1 MWCTSRCAVVK
12 GGVGCRGPCGLW
24 VVGYGRA
31 SDHDGCRGDDEFN
44 FDDVLDHHVDHHVDH
59 VIDLVGAVFLFG
71 GLSLSG
77 YMTPLVALGLLIGF
91 LMFSAETYRAE
102 PLSR

>member
-1 MWCTSRCAVVK
+1 MY
-12 GGVGCRGPCGLW
+12 
-24 VVGYGRA
+24 GY
-31 SDHDGCRGDDEFN
+31 
-44 FDDVLDHHVDHHVDH
+44 H
-59 VIDLVGAVFLFG
+59 VIDIIGALFLLG
-71 GLSLSG
+71 GLALSG

>member
-1 MWCTSRCAVVK
+1 MCVNTPVYSQR
-12 GGVGCRGPCGLW
+12 PMY
-24 VVGYGRA
+24 GY
-31 SDHDGCRGDDEFN
+31 
-44 FDDVLDHHVDHHVDH
+44 H
-59 VIDLVGAVFLFG
+59 VIDIIGPLFLLG
-71 GLSLSG
+71 GLGLSG